1 MTIKQ
6 GLQGEYGVAHGTL
19 IYYSET
25 EERCRGTS
33 VSPHLSG
40 QRSCHLT
47 SKNSGGG
54 HTHTVRRTGRLSFE
68 TSFQSNWHHPVP
80 LNLNISGQRH
90 SGTSALLSYFNKCK
104 SILLLFFE
112 TNLKIR
118 RGDGGTLAW
127 KRNWWT
133 KQARTSQDAWTRRD
147 LLQVF
152 FQSLQ
157 QFYIWIALFL
167 CFSLTLKALHQETII
182 HENIDP

>member
-1 MTIKQ
+1 MEHLYMILKQ
-6 GLQGEYGVAHGTL
+6 RKEVQRNV
-19 IYYSET
+19 
-25 EERCRGTS
+25 
-33 VSPHLSG
+33 G
-40 QRSCHLT
+40 QHVGQPSSLRPKELPPRIQELRRRP
-47 SKNSGGG
+47 
-54 HTHTVRRTGRLSFE
+54 HTHTVRGTGRLSFE

-90 SGTSALLSYFNKCK
+90 SGTSSLVSYFNKRK

-112 TNLKIR
+112 TVLKIR

-133 KQARTSQDAWTRRD
+133 KQARTSQDAWSRCD

-167 CFSLTLKALHQETII
+167 CLSLTLKALHQETII